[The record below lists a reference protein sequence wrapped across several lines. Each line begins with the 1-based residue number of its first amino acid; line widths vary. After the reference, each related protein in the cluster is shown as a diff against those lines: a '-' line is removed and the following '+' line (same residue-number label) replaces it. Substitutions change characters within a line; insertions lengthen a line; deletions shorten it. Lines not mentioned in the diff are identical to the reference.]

1 MKKTPAYEKDPYLCE
16 LDTKI
21 LGVGTENAMPF
32 ADLEDSILY
41 PEGGGQPGD
50 RGWVASVRV
59 VDVRRRDGVIRHYL
73 EAPVEPGACKV
84 VLDWGRR
91 FDHMQQHTAQ
101 HLLTAIAEDRFGW
114 PTTAFHLGESASD
127 VELDV
132 PTLESPELA
141 ELEEAVAAEIRS
153 ARRVTAR
160 RVSMQALEKLNVRS
174 RGLPAGHT
182 GTIRLVEIEEVDLNT
197 CGGTHVRSTAELEA
211 LKIVS
216 TEPMRGGI
224 RVYFLAGTRV
234 RKRLGEEIGRSTEL
248 RSLLGVPDSELPS
261 AVRSRFDQIQE
272 LIHREKTLR
281 EELIEMS
288 AEALSHRPGDLVH
301 LHLKTADPG
310 FLQQL
315 ARQFA
320 HRAPGKA
327 ALLSGGTDSDGFF
340 VVVAGDQVNCDV
352 QSLGRQVAML
362 LHGRGGGSGRVFQ
375 GRATRLFKR
384 KEALALFQLELDRD

>member
-1 MKKTPAYEKDPYLCE
+1 MKKTPSYEKEPYLRE
-16 LDTKI
+16 LETKI
-21 LGVGTENAMPF
+21 TSVGTENGLPY
-32 ADLEDSILY
+32 ADLDDSVLY

-50 RGWVASVRV
+50 KGWIGSVAVLE
-59 VDVRRRDGVIRHYL
+59 VRRHEGELRHYL
-73 EAPVEPGACKV
+73 EAPVEPGVCKV
-84 VLDWGRR
+84 VLDWQRR

-132 PTLESPELA
+132 PSLEPPELA
-141 ELEEAVAAEIRS
+141 ELEEAVAGEIR
-153 ARRVTAR
+153 AVR
-160 RVSMQALEKLNVRS
+160 RVSSKRVAVQGFEKLNVRT
-174 RGLPAGHT
+174 RGLPAGHK

-197 CGGTHVRSTAELEA
+197 CGGTHVQSTAELES
-211 LKIVS
+211 LKILS
-216 TEPMRGGI
+216 TEPMRGGT
-224 RVYFLAGTRV
+224 RVYFIAGMRV
-234 RKRLGEEIGRSTEL
+234 RKRLGEEIQRSSEL
-248 RSLLGVPDSELPS
+248 RSLLGVPNSEIS
-261 AVRSRFDQIQE
+261 AAVRSRFDQIQE
-272 LIHREKTLR
+272 LIHREKSLR

-288 AEALSHRPGDLVH
+288 AEALSHRPGDLVN

-315 ARQFA
+315 ARQFT

-327 ALLSGGTDSDGFF
+327 ALLTGGTDADGFF

>member
-1 MKKTPAYEKDPYLCE
+1 MKKTPSYEKEPYLCE
-16 LDTKI
+16 LETKI
-21 LGVGTENAMPF
+21 SAVGTENGLPF
-32 ADLEDSILY
+32 ADLDDSVLY

-50 RGWVASVRV
+50 RGWIGSVAVI
-59 VDVRRRDGVIRHYL
+59 DVKRHDGAMRHYL

-84 VLDWGRR
+84 VLDWPRR

-114 PTTAFHLGESASD
+114 RTTAFHLGESVSD

-132 PTLESPELA
+132 PTLEASELA
-141 ELEEAVAAEIRS
+141 DLEEAVAAEIR
-153 ARRVTAR
+153 AARHVGTRRV
-160 RVSMQALEKLNVRS
+160 ALQEFEKLNVRT
-174 RGLPAGHT
+174 RGLPAGHK

-197 CGGTHVRSTAELEA
+197 CGGTHVRSTAELET
-211 LKIVS
+211 LKIIS
-216 TEPMRGGI
+216 TEPMRGGT
-224 RVYFLAGTRV
+224 RVHFIAGTRV
-234 RKRLGEEIGRSTEL
+234 RRRLGEEIQRSSEL
-248 RSLLGVPDSELPS
+248 RALLGVPDADLPA
-261 AVRSRFDQIQE
+261 AVQSRLEQVQE
-272 LIHREKTLR
+272 LIHREKSLR

-288 AEALSHRPGDLVH
+288 AEALSHRPGDLVN
-301 LHLKTADPG
+301 LHLKTAEPG

-315 ARQFA
+315 ARQFT

-327 ALLSGGTDSDGFF
+327 ALLTGGTDSDGFF

-362 LHGRGGGSGRVFQ
+362 LHGRGGGTGKLFQ